1 MNPED
6 ETPSPARTSSPAAAS
21 QGEIAPGASA
31 ETRAVSPPPRP
42 WQAGESLLM
51 AAPGLITAMLA
62 FVLGAAT
69 LVLGLMLT
77 LGVAVYG
84 ASRAAEHRPNN
95 PTLVWL
101 GAFVGICLLNVVL
114 AFGGC
119 VVVLGAM
126 RP

>member
-1 MNPED
+1 MVA
-6 ETPSPARTSSPAAAS
+6 PA
-21 QGEIAPGASA
+21 
-31 ETRAVSPPPRP
+31 
-42 WQAGESLLM
+42 
-51 AAPGLITAMLA
+51 LITAILA
-62 FVLGAAT
+62 FVLGAAA

-84 ASRAAEHRPNN
+84 ASRAAQHRPNS

-101 GAFVGICLLNVVL
+101 GAFVGICFLNLVL